1 MASGKK
7 KLFVAGLLTAV
18 AAGAFYT
25 FSGSNQQTPAT
36 QQQPEPINATAIY
49 QQVDAKDYIMA
60 ETKDRQLMH
69 IYVDVPQLSNGGTTT
84 DAALAKDIRTQTRF
98 GIEQGMHQWNKAEVA
113 TSITSIE
120 NDLALFLGRN
130 VNIGVDAQGFMIQAT
145 EGVNFGA
152 PSVQKIVDAK
162 TQQVLF
168 QKAPAAA
175 PTIVAPA
182 LPKPPGA

>member
-1 MASGKK
+1 MASGRK

-25 FSGSNQQTPAT
+25 FSGDKAAT
-36 QQQPEPINATAIY
+36 KQPPQPVDANAIY

-60 ETKDRQLMH
+60 ETQDGQVLH
-69 IYVDVPQLSNGGTTT
+69 IYVDVPQLSNGGKIT
-84 DAALAKDIRTQTRF
+84 DAELAKDIRTQSRI
-98 GIEQGMHQWNKAEVA
+98 GLMQGMFQWKKADVA
-113 TSITSIE
+113 NSVTSIE
-120 NDLALFLGRN
+120 NDLALFLGNN
-130 VNIGVDAQGFMIQAT
+130 VTIGVDGNGALIPAQ

-152 PSVQKIVDAK
+152 PAVQKIVDGK

-168 QKAPAAA
+168 QKAPSAT

-182 LPKPPGA
+182 MPKPPGGA